1 MVGAAME
8 PILPPNDSP
17 APAQPHAPQL
27 LDAAMDHFAARAP
40 GLPLAVAFSGG
51 ADSTALL
58 LACAERWLGRIEA
71 WHVHHGL
78 QAAADEFERHCQRLC
93 ARLGVPLHVRRV
105 DARHAPGESPEDA
118 ARRHRYACFDAL
130 ARQRQ
135 APDAINTVVI
145 AQHADDQVETV
156 LLALSRGAGLPGL
169 AAMPGQWRRG
179 GVTYQRPLLGVPG
192 PAVRAW
198 LRARGQAWVEDP
210 SNASLRYT
218 RNRIRAQLLP
228 ALETVFPQFRATFAR
243 SAAHAAQGQQ
253 ILDEVAAADL
263 AACGA
268 PPAIGALQALSPARR
283 ANVLRHWLAARHAQT
298 PSSAQLA
305 ALLAQID
312 ACRTRGHRIHLKVG
326 RGFVQR
332 SGDVIDWT
340 SGPGGG
346 VLAES

>member
-1 MVGAAME
+1 MKPIAA
-8 PILPPNDSP
+8 PSD
-17 APAQPHAPQL
+17 APAL
-27 LDAAMDHFAARAP
+27 LDAAMDRFAAQMP
-40 GLPLAVAFSGG
+40 TLPLAVAFSGG

-58 LACAERWLGRIEA
+58 LACAERWPGRVEA

-78 QAAADEFERHCQRLC
+78 QAAADDFERHCQRLC
-93 ARLGVPLHVRRV
+93 ARLNLPLRVRRV

-118 ARRHRYACFDAL
+118 ARRHRYTCLDAL
-130 ARQRQ
+130 AQESQ
-135 APDAINTVVI
+135 APEAVKTVVI

-169 AAMPGQWRRG
+169 AAMPARWRRG
-179 GVTYQRPLLGVPG
+179 GVVYQRPLLEVPG

-198 LRARGQAWVEDP
+198 LRARGESWVEDP

-228 ALETVFPQFRATFAR
+228 TLEAAFPQFRATFAR

-263 AACGA
+263 AACGV
-268 PPAIGALQALSPARR
+268 PPAIGALHVLSKARQ
-283 ANVLRHWLAARHAQT
+283 ANVLRHWLATQYGQT
-298 PSSAQLA
+298 PSSAQLT
-305 ALLAQID
+305 ALLTQVD

-326 RGFVQR
+326 RGFVER
-332 SGDVIDWT
+332 RGGVIDWM
-340 SGPGGG
+340 PEGGAAAG
-346 VLAES
+346 ESQGNAE

>member
-1 MVGAAME
+1 MAR
-8 PILPPNDSP
+8 
-17 APAQPHAPQL
+17 
-27 LDAAMDHFAARAP
+27 FAAQKPA
-40 GLPLAVAFSGG
+40 GPLAVAFSGG

-58 LACAERWLGRIEA
+58 LACAERWPGQLEA

-93 ARLGVPLHVRRV
+93 ARLAVLLRVQRV
-105 DARHAPGESPEDA
+105 DARHAPGESPEEA

-130 ARQRQ
+130 ARQGSQ
-135 APDAINTVVI
+135 ALPTVLI

-169 AAMPGQWRRG
+169 AAMPARWRRD
-179 GVTYQRPLLGVPG
+179 GVDYQRPLLQVPG
-192 PAVRAW
+192 SAVRAW
-198 LRARGQAWVEDP
+198 LRARGETWVEDP

-228 ALETVFPQFRATFAR
+228 ALEAAFPQFRATFAR

-263 AACGA
+263 ASCGA
-268 PPAIGALQALSPARR
+268 PPAIGALQALSPARQ
-283 ANVLRHWLAARHAQT
+283 ANVLRHWLALRHGQT

-312 ACRTRGHRIHLKVG
+312 ACRTRGHRIRLKVG
-326 RGFVQR
+326 RGLVER
-332 SGDVIDWT
+332 R
-340 SGPGGG
+340 GG
-346 VLAES
+346 VIEWAPDASCAGS